1 MAFDTNRDSVIS
13 RTGALEIDEGLRQY
27 MLKVYNY
34 MTIGLLITAGVS
46 FFLAKSSLGLLF
58 FSAETAS
65 VSVFNSVK
73 SATSADCSTISK
85 SEHGLK

>member
-1 MAFDTNRDSVIS
+1 MIYKDKFFHTRRLKIMAFDTNRDTIVT

-46 FFLAKSSLGLLF
+46 FFWPILL
-58 FSAETAS
+58 
-65 VSVFNSVK
+65 
-73 SATSADCSTISK
+73 
-85 SEHGLK
+85 